1 MERDCLIGYGAA
13 NLIMERLMI
22 SSDQFYVY
30 ICSEC
35 GFIGYKGTC
44 VYCNA
49 NEDSDKLNTSF
60 RKMNIGAAPSPSP
73 VEDPGQQNDNMCC
86 IKMPYAC
93 KLLL

>member
-22 SSDQFYVY
+22 SSDQFFVY
-30 ICSEC
+30 ICNEC
-35 GFIGYKGTC
+35 GFIGYKGVC
-44 VYCNA
+44 AYCNA
-49 NEDSDKLNTSF
+49 GGEKDELNGAF
-60 RKMNIGAAPSPSP
+60 KQMNLGAAPQPETAEP
-73 VEDPGQQNDNMCC
+73 KNDNMCC